1 MRHFKDD
8 TIAAKQA
15 GSNSV
20 LTITAV
26 SLPGSR
32 TWVIPKKSACLFL
45 NLPSGVDQEAALS
58 SSPLWS
64 FLKALP
70 SPIANI

>member
-1 MRHFKDD
+1 MRYFKDN
-8 TIAAKQA
+8 TLAAKEA
-15 GSNSV
+15 ASNSM
-20 LTITAV
+20 LSITPIF
-26 SLPGSR
+26 LPGSR
-32 TWVIPKKSACLFL
+32 TWVIPKKSEYLFL
-45 NLPSGVDQEAALS
+45 NFLAGVDQEAALS